1 MKKLLNPT
9 NLPCI
14 ILAAGGIGLLL
25 RIWLLGTGTD
35 GKGFL
40 VSGHPAEVLIW
51 ILTAAVIALLLYCT
65 RRLLEASKYQ
75 FNFPQSLI
83 GAIGCMLGAFG
94 IAITSLSELLLN
106 PDTLTLIASILG
118 FLSAAALLFTSH
130 CRWKGLQPNILC
142 HALISLYLMFRLI
155 GQYRHWSSDPQLQDY
170 CFQLLATVCL
180 MLAAY
185 HRATFDANAG
195 KRRPHTFF
203 HLAAVY
209 FCCLSLAGSDN
220 IAFYLGTGAWMMT
233 DLCSLIPLPE
243 QKRGMRK

>member
-1 MKKLLNPT
+1 MKKLLKPT

-14 ILAAGGIGLLL
+14 ILAAGAIGLLL

-35 GKGFL
+35 ERGFL
-40 VSGHPAEVLIW
+40 VSGHPAEVLLW
-51 ILTAAVIALLLYCT
+51 VLSAAVIALLLYCT
-65 RRLLEASKYQ
+65 RRLLEAPKYQ
-75 FNFPQSLI
+75 FNFPQSLAA
-83 GAIGCMLGAFG
+83 AIGCMLGALG
-94 IAITSLSELLLN
+94 IAITSLSEMLLHA
-106 PDTLTLIASILG
+106 DTLTVIAAILG
-118 FLSAAALLFTSH
+118 LLSAGALVFMGH
-130 CRWKGLQPNILC
+130 CRYKGLRSNVLC
-142 HALISLYLMFRLI
+142 HATVSLYLMIRLI
-155 GQYRHWSSDPQLQDY
+155 SQYRHWSSDPQLQDY

-185 HRATFDANAG
+185 HRATFDANIG
-195 KRRPHTFF
+195 KRRPHAIF

-243 QKRGMRK
+243 QKWEDA